1 MGDPGRSLQQR
12 TPTVHVDSA
21 LPHTSDPA
29 HWAQAA
35 LDASTSEV
43 VVLDAAGT
51 IVAANRAWR
60 RFARERGVP
69 SGRTGVGVN
78 YLDVLDDAVNAG
90 VTQARLI
97 AAGIRDVLHGRV
109 RSYGTD
115 YCLTTDDDE
124 HWFQMDVTQIPA
136 GGAIVCHQDITWR
149 KNLERRL
156 VHQATHDPLTGL
168 PNRVLLED
176 RIATAVQRAQRHGT
190 PMAVLFCD
198 LDHFKVIND
207 TFGHAVGD
215 DVMIAVA
222 HRMQEFLRAS
232 DTLGR
237 LSGDEL
243 VVVCEDIGTEQDAVA
258 LAHRILD
265 GFAPPIMMEGHPLP
279 ITVSIGI
286 AVGMPHNG
294 AEGWPDAMLR
304 ASDEAMYRAKRA
316 GGARVDVIRV
326 D

>member
-1 MGDPGRSLQQR
+1 MSDTGRSLHQR
-12 TPTVHVDSA
+12 TPTVHVESP
-21 LPHTSDPA
+21 LPHISDPA

-35 LDASTSEV
+35 LDASASEV
-43 VVLDAAGT
+43 VVLDSAGT
-51 IVAANRAWR
+51 IAAANRAWR
-60 RFARERGVP
+60 RFARDRGVP
-69 SGRTGVGVN
+69 AGRTGVGVD
-78 YLDVLDDAVNAG
+78 YLDVLDRAVRAG
-90 VTQARLI
+90 VPQARLI
-97 AAGIRDVLHGRV
+97 AAGIRDVLDGRV
-109 RSYGTD
+109 RTYGID
-115 YCLTTDDDE
+115 YCLE
-124 HWFQMDVTQIPA
+124 VEGAEQWFQMDVTQIPA
-136 GGAIVCHQDITWR
+136 GGAIVTHQEITWR
-149 KNLERRL
+149 KNIERRL
-156 VHQATHDPLTGL
+156 IHQATHDPLTGL

-176 RIATAVQRAQRHGT
+176 RIATAAQRSHRHST

-243 VVVCEDIGTEQDAVA
+243 VIVCEDIGTEQDAIA
-258 LAHRILD
+258 LARRILE
-265 GFAPPIMMEGHPLP
+265 GFTQPIQIEQHPLP

-286 AVGMPHNG
+286 AIGMPRDG
-294 AEGWPDAMLR
+294 VEGWPDAMLR

-326 D
+326 G